1 MSEELIARKHWIV
14 YVGPAFR
21 LAVTAAI
28 IWLLAQ
34 LAIANGLVDD
44 PFLVQAFAAA
54 MLAFTATT
62 SLYRVLLLASV
73 RWSATPQRVDLARG
87 VLPWKKFRYGAPY
100 AQLFDC
106 WYEHTFLGWLLGYAN
121 VRIRLREGTT
131 HEIQE
136 SYLARGRKLSDR
148 INHGI
153 EGALPHR

>member
-73 RWSATPQRVDLARG
+73 RWSATPQRVDLAR
-87 VLPWKKFRYGAPY
+87 VF
-100 AQLFDC
+100 C
-106 WYEHTFLGWLLGYAN
+106 
-121 VRIRLREGTT
+121 
-131 HEIQE
+131 
-136 SYLARGRKLSDR
+136 RGRNSAM
-148 INHGI
+148 
-153 EGALPHR
+153 ALLMRSCSTAGTSTPSWAGCSATLM